1 MHAKTNVWVVR
12 DATRPLTR
20 KEKRIPAC
28 EILMR
33 ETKPNN
39 TQQKSIG
46 GRGYYTI
53 IWSVCVIF
61 HTIQPISP
69 ASTTS
74 PAVTHYQS

>member
-33 ETKPNN
+33 ETKPNS
-39 TQQKSIG
+39 TKSIG
-46 GRGYYTI
+46 GRGYYTF
-53 IWSVCVIF
+53 WSVCVC
-61 HTIQPISP
+61 
-69 ASTTS
+69 
-74 PAVTHYQS
+74 V